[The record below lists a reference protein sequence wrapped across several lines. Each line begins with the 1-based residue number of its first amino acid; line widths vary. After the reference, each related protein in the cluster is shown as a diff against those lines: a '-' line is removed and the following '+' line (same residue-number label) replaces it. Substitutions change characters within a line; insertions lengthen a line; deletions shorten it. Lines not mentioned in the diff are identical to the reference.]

1 MGSDRQIVCVSVY
14 GERKHNNMPEIT
26 RGHTSDVVTAFDVHF
41 GGDERCTAFGGDG
54 DALPL
59 IPRSSLSSGGQSQYS
74 AAPVEMSRLVPKNAM
89 PFGRVR

>member
-54 DALPL
+54 DAPPL
-59 IPRSSLSSGGQSQYS
+59 MSGKVPTIRYGQSRCS
-74 AAPVEMSRLVPKNAM
+74 AAPVEMSRLVPVR
-89 PFGRVR
+89 RVR